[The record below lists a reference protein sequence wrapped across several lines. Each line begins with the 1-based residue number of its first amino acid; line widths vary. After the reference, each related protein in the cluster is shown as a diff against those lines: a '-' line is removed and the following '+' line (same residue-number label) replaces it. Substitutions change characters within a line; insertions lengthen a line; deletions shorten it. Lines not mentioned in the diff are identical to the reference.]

1 MPSLDAVN
9 QAASRLKL
17 GVDASELHGS
27 LCGYLAGGGHASQ
40 HNLIERLGYQAIETA
55 TSEPVLHA
63 LLDASRE
70 ALDAPDFGF
79 MPLLPSAEEP
89 FSERVQALQDWSRG
103 FLGGFGL
110 AAGNEAAL
118 SPESSEALHDLA
130 KIAAFDAISDDD
142 EEAQE
147 AFEEILEFVR
157 VAALLLHG
165 DSRPEAPPRSRL
177 H

>member
-27 LCGYLAGGGHASQ
+27 LCGYLAGGGQADER
-40 HNLIERLGYQAIETA
+40 NLVERLGYEASEA
-55 TSEPVLHA
+55 AAPEPVLHA

-79 MPLLPSAEEP
+79 MPLLPSSQEP
-89 FSERVQALQDWSRG
+89 FSERVQALLDWSRG

-110 AAGNEAAL
+110 AVGDEAPL

-130 KIAAFDAISDDD
+130 KIAAFDALSDDD
-142 EEAQE
+142 EDAQE

-165 DSRPEAPPRSRL
+165 DGRTEAAPRSRL